1 MIQDY
6 FQKSKSPFYSFVIT
20 LPIFL
25 IYALGLFLMRG
36 TEFNY
41 IKNGADV
48 LIENAISTLGF
59 DIFYISSS
67 LFLIAFFTIKSF
79 LQFVEKIGMT
89 PFVLYRVALGLV
101 LLLI

>member
-25 IYALGLFLMRG
+25 IYELGLFLMRG

-48 LIENAISTLGF
+48 LIENAI
-59 DIFYISSS
+59 
-67 LFLIAFFTIKSF
+67 
-79 LQFVEKIGMT
+79 
-89 PFVLYRVALGLV
+89 
-101 LLLI
+101 